1 MPDEGTGGI
10 LVLLGLEGMSL
21 IPAALQQCSLPSK
34 DCGNSGLFIA
44 LLSQPG
50 CPLPVLC
57 HPSALLALGTLSSQL
72 VLNLGWI
79 SPFSGIPK
87 RRILT
92 RSFSLQ
98 LHHPGMTTPG

>member
-1 MPDEGTGGI
+1 MKG
-10 LVLLGLEGMSL
+10 LVGYWFYWTWRGCLLS
-21 IPAALQQCSLPSK
+21 LQQCSLPSK

-44 LLSQPG
+44 LFPQPG
-50 CPLPVLC
+50 CPLPGLC

-92 RSFSLQ
+92 RSFICNC
-98 LHHPGMTTPG
+98 TTQA